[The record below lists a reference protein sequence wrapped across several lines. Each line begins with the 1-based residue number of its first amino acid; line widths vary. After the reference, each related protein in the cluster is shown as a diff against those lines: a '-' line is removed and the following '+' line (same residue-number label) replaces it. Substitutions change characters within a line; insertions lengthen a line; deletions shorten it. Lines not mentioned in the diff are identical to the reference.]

1 MRSLHRR
8 FNIKREIHTNLGDYI
23 VLAIA
28 VKMQRFSKRVIQT
41 CFDTC
46 IDKNDYDIVDRKSLL
61 QFLYKIN
68 FNSEDD
74 IK

>member
-8 FNIKREIHTNLGDYI
+8 FNIKREIHENLGDYI
-23 VLAIA
+23 LLAMA
-28 VKMQRFSKRVIQT
+28 VKNQRFSKRVIQT
-41 CFDTC
+41 CFDSC
-46 IDKNDYDIVDRKSLL
+46 IDENDYDVVDRKSLL

-68 FNSEDD
+68 FNIEDD